1 MKALN
6 KHLNNVKTLCFL
18 DLEGTQF
25 SHEMI
30 AIGAVK
36 VNIRKDGSIKKIHR
50 GIYTLVKSK
59 NRVVN
64 KLNYKTK

>member
-36 VNIRKDGSIKKIHR
+36 VSIRKDGSVKRFIVESTRLSKLKIE
-50 GIYTLVKSK
+50 SE
-59 NRVVN
+59 
-64 KLNYKTK
+64 KLLLI